1 MNFVRELNSDSSV
14 GEVAPCLEETANS
27 ISSPVR
33 DVPSP
38 CTSLRVLLLPEVGY
52 CLWDGA

>member
-14 GEVAPCLEETANS
+14 GEVAPCLDETANS